1 MSSATNMSQM
11 FFNNSNGGGGGSG
24 GNYPVVRV
32 RNTSAPAPVT
42 APAPARAP
50 LLRMK
55 SRSALMSLSNIMT
68 KNTTP
73 CRACGH

>member
-11 FFNNSNGGGGGSG
+11 FFNNSNGGGSGSG

-42 APAPARAP
+42 ARAP

-68 KNTTP
+68 KNSTP

>member
-11 FFNNSNGGGGGSG
+11 FFNNSNGGGSG

-32 RNTSAPAPVT
+32 RTTSAPAP
-42 APAPARAP
+42 AP
-50 LLRMK
+50 LLRMRP
-55 SRSALMSLSNIMT
+55 RSALLSLSNIMT
-68 KNTTP
+68 QNSTP